1 MIVCFCHLIRTA
13 GTTLHHIF
21 RNNCGVN
28 HVEVQKRNFS
38 ADDLRKLLRFNRHI
52 KVMGG
57 HYLRTTTGL
66 TDAYPELKYITL
78 LRNPADRFL
87 SHYNHGWNRGHHSM
101 SIQERVQVRQE
112 SDYQVK
118 FFLGCQTAKDRDFS
132 VSEEDLGKAKKILA
146 EDYDFVG
153 VAEKFDE
160 SLVLLKAEL
169 GWQRLD
175 IRYQKMHTT
184 KNKHVTK
191 GELTPDIWA
200 GIKKANRMDEELY
213 RFAVDEL
220 FARQVEAY
228 PGSLEKA
235 VEDFRRDNRDFRF
248 KRSAL
253 LKYRMIKYLV
263 YKPYF
268 KLASWTS

>member
-21 RNNCGVN
+21 RNNYGMN

-38 ADDLRKLLRFNRHI
+38 PEDLKRLLRFNKRI

-66 TDAYPELKYITL
+66 TSAYPELTYITF
-78 LRNPADRFL
+78 LRDPVDRFL
-87 SHYNHGWNRGHHSM
+87 SHYNHGWNRGHHRM
-101 SIQERVQVRQE
+101 SIEERVQVRGE
-112 SDYQVK
+112 ADYQVK
-118 FFLGCQTAKDRDFS
+118 FFLGCQTMKDRDFP
-132 VSEEDLGKAKKILA
+132 VSREDLEKAKKILA
-146 EDYDFVG
+146 DDYAFVG
-153 VAEKFDE
+153 IAEKFDE
-160 SLVLLKAEL
+160 SLVLLKEKL
-169 GWQRLD
+169 GWHDLD
-175 IRYQKMHTT
+175 IRYEKMHAT
-184 KNKHVTK
+184 KKKQVTK
-191 GELTPDIWA
+191 QDLSPDLLRS
-200 GIKKANRMDEELY
+200 IKEANRMDEALY

-228 PGSLEKA
+228 PGHLNQA

-248 KRSAL
+248 RRSAL
-253 LKYRMIKYLV
+253 IKYRMVKYLV

-268 KLASWTS
+268 KLASHT